1 MTLFGCSET
10 HSHTSSLNLQ
20 ESFVTFLKK
29 AKNNNGQK
37 NIFAKASFEYS
48 ECFRNHGLHAYVPVE
63 PEDADALRKQVLVVM
78 STARET
84 GAGKN
89 TCGCLESKAVSR
101 NVSEKQVEREELL
114 ADALPDESHEQSVL
128 NVLFVNGP
136 DIIG

>member
-1 MTLFGCSET
+1 M
-10 HSHTSSLNLQ
+10 
-20 ESFVTFLKK
+20 
-29 AKNNNGQK
+29 
-37 NIFAKASFEYS
+37 
-48 ECFRNHGLHAYVPVE
+48 PVE
-63 PEDADALRKQVLVVM
+63 PEDAVVLRKQVLMVM

-89 TCGCLESKAVSR
+89 TCGCVESKAVSR